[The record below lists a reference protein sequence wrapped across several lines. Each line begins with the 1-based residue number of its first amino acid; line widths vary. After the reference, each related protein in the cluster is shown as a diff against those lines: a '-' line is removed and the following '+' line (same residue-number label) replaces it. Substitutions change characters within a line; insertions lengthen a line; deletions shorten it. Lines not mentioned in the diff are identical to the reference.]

1 MSPKHFIY
9 FCGSIR
15 AGRQDVDLYKRII
28 DKLEQFGEVVTP
40 FVGDKTITVK
50 GSEHTGGDIG
60 IHDRDVE
67 LLLKSNYI
75 VAEVTQPSLGVG
87 YEIGRAVDMKKPI
100 LCLYRPQEG
109 KLLSAMIRGADDG
122 KQFFVRDYEEND
134 LDNIFNGFFKKE

>member
-67 LLLKSNYI
+67 LLLKSNCKYFYLI
-75 VAEVTQPSLGVG
+75 TYLYSFFT
-87 YEIGRAVDMKKPI
+87 KK
-100 LCLYRPQEG
+100 
-109 KLLSAMIRGADDG
+109 KSSLSARYLI
-122 KQFFVRDYEEND
+122 FFS
-134 LDNIFNGFFKKE
+134 

>member
-67 LLLKSNYI
+67 LLLKSNCKYFYKKKI
-75 VAEVTQPSLGVG
+75 VISKISDIFFMILTHRLNETFCAFF
-87 YEIGRAVDMKKPI
+87 IG
-100 LCLYRPQEG
+100 LSFPQ
-109 KLLSAMIRGADDG
+109 
-122 KQFFVRDYEEND
+122 
-134 LDNIFNGFFKKE
+134 

>member
-67 LLLKSNYI
+67 LLLKSNCKYFYLITYI
-75 VAEVTQPSLGVG
+75 PFLQ
-87 YEIGRAVDMKKPI
+87 KK
-100 LCLYRPQEG
+100 
-109 KLLSAMIRGADDG
+109 KKSSLSARYLI
-122 KQFFVRDYEEND
+122 FFS
-134 LDNIFNGFFKKE
+134 

>member
-67 LLLKSNYI
+67 LLLKSNCKYFYL
-75 VAEVTQPSLGVG
+75 TQ
-87 YEIGRAVDMKKPI
+87 RAGKRDHLRDMKI
-100 LCLYRPQEG
+100 ANFQNLF
-109 KLLSAMIRGADDG
+109 RGSWG
-122 KQFFVRDYEEND
+122 C
-134 LDNIFNGFFKKE
+134 